1 MRIHYDHKLKQRSR
15 QLRNNSTLSEVLMW
29 NQLKGKKVRGYQFMR
44 QKPVGHYIVDFFC
57 FKLRLVIEIDGDSH
71 FGREQNDSEGTVY
84 LESLGLTVLRFADS
98 DVKKNM
104 EGVVRIL
111 NDHID
116 KWEGANTTP

>member
-1 MRIHYDHKLKQRSR
+1 MRIHYDNKLKSRSR
-15 QLRNNSTLSEVLMW
+15 QLRNKSTLSEVLMW
-29 NQLKGKKVRGYQFMR
+29 NQLKGKKVRGYQFTR

-71 FGREQNDSEGTVY
+71 FGREQSDSERTVY
-84 LESLGLTVLRFADS
+84 LESLGLTVLRFIDS

-104 EGVVRIL
+104 EGVLRIL

-116 KWEGANTTP
+116 KWETANTTP

>member
-71 FGREQNDSEGTVY
+71 FGREQNDSERTVY
-84 LESLGLTVLRFADS
+84 LESHGLTVLRFIDS
-98 DVKKNM
+98 DVKKNL
-104 EGVVRIL
+104 EGVLRIL

-116 KWEGANTTP
+116 KWEDANTTP